1 MAVSLHCLLPATWV
15 PPLETPSAAPEEVAA
30 AAAAT
35 SSSSSAAAARSKRY
49 AVVDDPRRVLITAAT
64 SDRPFVDGRGQA
76 LLDSAAGSS
85 SSSDFDAIDR
95 AAPR

>member
-30 AAAAT
+30 AAAAAATTT
-35 SSSSSAAAARSKRY
+35 SSRSKY
-49 AVVDDPRRVLITAAT
+49 AVDDPRRVLISAAT

-76 LLDSAAGSS
+76 LLDAAAASDA
-85 SSSDFDAIDR
+85 SSSDFDAIDDR
-95 AAPR
+95 TAPR